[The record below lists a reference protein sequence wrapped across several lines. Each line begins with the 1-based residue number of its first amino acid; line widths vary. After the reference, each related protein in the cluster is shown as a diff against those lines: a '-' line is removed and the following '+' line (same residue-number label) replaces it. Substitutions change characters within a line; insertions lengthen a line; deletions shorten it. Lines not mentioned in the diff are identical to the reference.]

1 MGKLGSVKLPA
12 ILLGLF
18 AVLFVVLGIAPS
30 DRLTWALENG
40 LALAGVAFLVLTRN
54 RWPLSNA
61 AYMSLFVFTVLH
73 EIGAHYTYTQ
83 VPYDRWSEAAFG
95 SALGETFGWERN
107 HYDRLV
113 HFAFG
118 LLVAP
123 AARELVVGIAR
134 VTPRVSLWLA
144 LQTVISWSALYELV
158 EWGAAVVFGGATAE
172 AYVGMQGDVWD
183 AQKDMALA
191 AGGAFLS
198 LAAVALTTLRR
209 ASSSR

>member
-1 MGKLGSVKLPA
+1 V
-12 ILLGLF
+12 
-18 AVLFVVLGIAPS
+18 
-30 DRLTWALENG
+30 
-40 LALAGVAFLVLTRN
+40 
-54 RWPLSNA
+54 
-61 AYMSLFVFTVLH
+61 SLFVFTVLH

-83 VPYDRWSEAAFG
+83 VPYERWCEALFG
-95 SALGETFGWERN
+95 FTASGERN

-123 AARELVVGIAR
+123 AVRELVVGIAR

-158 EWGAAVVFGGATAE
+158 EWGAAVIFGGDTAE

-191 AGGAFLS
+191 AGGAL
-198 LAAVALTTLRR
+198 LALATVALTRLRN
-209 ASSSR
+209 ASASR

>member
-1 MGKLGSVKLPA
+1 VGKLGGVKLPA
-12 ILLGLF
+12 ILLGLL

-40 LALAGVAFLVLTRN
+40 LALAGVVFLMLTRK

-61 AYMSLFVFTVLH
+61 AYVSLFAFTVLH
-73 EIGAHYTYTQ
+73 EIGAHYTYTH
-83 VPYDRWSEAAFG
+83 VPYDRWSEALFG
-95 SALGETFGWERN
+95 SALGETLGWERN

-123 AARELVVGIAR
+123 AVRELVVGIAR

-191 AGGAFLS
+191 AGGAL
-198 LAAVALTTLRR
+198 LALATVALSRLRR
-209 ASSSR
+209 A

>member
-1 MGKLGSVKLPA
+1 MKLPA

-18 AVLFVVLGIAPS
+18 AVLFVVLAIGPS

-40 LALAGVAFLVLTRN
+40 LALAGVVFLMLTRK

-61 AYMSLFVFTVLH
+61 AYVSLFAFTVLH
-73 EIGAHYTYTQ
+73 EIGAHYTYTH

-95 SALGETFGWERN
+95 ASLADSFGWERN

-123 AARELVVGIAR
+123 AVRELVVGIAR

-191 AGGAFLS
+191 AGGAL
-198 LAAVALTTLRR
+198 LALATVALSRLRR
-209 ASSSR
+209 A